1 MTKRDELKKA
11 IEPYI
16 PKECDLDSILNAVIE
31 EGISNR
37 LDFELRCIWEAI
49 DSLNWSLCRGYVGDK
64 PLSYTSHSHVLYDIV
79 ERANKRE

>member
-16 PKECDLDSILNAVIE
+16 PKQYDIDSILNAVIE

-49 DSLNWSLCRGYVGDK
+49 DLLNWSLYGAGDK
-64 PLSYTSHSHVLYDIV
+64 PLSYKSHCHVLYDIV
-79 ERANKRE
+79 ERANKHE